1 MSINQESLNQ
11 KIINALIEGKASKVK
26 SLVEVALQLGYTPKE
41 IINNAMLLG
50 MDSIGKKFKQ
60 NRLYIPDVMISARA
74 MQAGLYV
81 LDPVM
86 KCSENILKPKIII
99 GTVAGDLHDIGK
111 KLVIL
116 ALQNAGMEVIDLGID
131 IPPDTFVNAVKEH
144 KPDVL
149 GMSAL
154 LTMTMPMLKET
165 IDALDSN
172 NLKKE
177 LKIIVGGSPVTYD
190 YAINIG
196 ANGYANDAYE
206 TVDVIK
212 NLT

>member
-1 MSINQESLNQ
+1 
-11 KIINALIEGKASKVK
+11 
-26 SLVEVALQLGYTPKE
+26 
-41 IINNAMLLG
+41 
-50 MDSIGKKFKQ
+50 
-60 NRLYIPDVMISARA
+60 MISARA

-81 LDPVM
+81 LEPIM
-86 KCSENILKPKIII
+86 KNSKKVLKPKVVI

-131 IPPDTFVNAVKEH
+131 VPPDAFVTAIKEH

-165 IDALDSN
+165 IDALESYN
-172 NLKKE
+172 IKSE
-177 LKIIVGGSPVTYD
+177 TKIIVGGSPVTYD
-190 YAINIG
+190 YAMNIG
-196 ANGYANDAYE
+196 ADGYANDAYE
-206 TVDVIK
+206 VIDVIK
-212 NLT
+212 NIM